1 MLTMQYKASGPG
13 NKVRTAG
20 DDADMQSWVRIQPLA
35 PVPETL
41 AFFEQKTSNDRHQ

>member
-1 MLTMQYKASGPG
+1 MQYKASGPA
-13 NKVRTAG
+13 NKVRTG
-20 DDADMQSWVRIQPLA
+20 DDADMQSWVRIIQPLA